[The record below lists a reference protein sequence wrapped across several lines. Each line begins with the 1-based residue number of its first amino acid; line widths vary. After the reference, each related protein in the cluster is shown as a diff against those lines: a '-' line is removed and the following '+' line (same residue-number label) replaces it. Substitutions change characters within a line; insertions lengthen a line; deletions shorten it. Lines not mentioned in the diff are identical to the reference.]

1 MNEISKEL
9 REVNK
14 FTNITDILSFFD
26 FAQNDRMN

>member
-14 FTNITDILSFFD
+14 FTDILSFFD